1 MKQSNK
7 AFTFVELIIVLSI
20 ALIVMSVIWGF
31 FSGFLRISSKGSGTV
46 SALTEMS
53 IAFSWLR
60 RDLSN
65 VLIHEPVTDNSGEV
79 HQFNIE
85 RTISDG
91 MTKSFKFYRVQ
102 DVIEQNAKPISG
114 RITYSLEP
122 SKTEGYSLKRSIS
135 DIDGTP
141 ISHKTFLKGKIKK
154 FSIEFYK
161 HSEGSP
167 SIPITENDISVI
179 KGNIPDSMKVIIE
192 QDNASRIN
200 AAIAI
205 NSPYVGEANNDN
217 YYASWLLQNI
227 PHSTPSH
234 DHEPRYIKKK
244 NAVNLKGYGSGI
256 ASWENDEEEEDDV
269 D

>member
-122 SKTEGYSLKRSIS
+122 SETEGYSLKRSIA

-154 FSIEFYK
+154 FAIECYK
-161 HSEGSP
+161 HVENEPSVLLEGP
-167 SIPITENDISVI
+167 VISVI
-179 KGNIPDSMKVIIE
+179 NGNIPDSMKVIIE
-192 QDNASRIN
+192 QEDSSRIN

-205 NSPYVGEANNDN
+205 NSPYVGDKNNDN

-227 PHSTPSH
+227 PHSTSSP
-234 DHEPRYIKKK
+234 DHVPKYAKKK
-244 NAVNLKGYGSGI
+244 AVNIKGIGSGI
-256 ASWENDEEEEDDV
+256 ASWDEDSDEE
-269 D
+269 